1 MNEIGF
7 KGSTRHG
14 PINVTLLTSSA
25 PVAVPFY
32 VDGRGLHAISSYSRP
47 DRPCSDAGACDDH
60 WNANATLPDPPLG
73 RDRPVCHDAIN
84 SLAQSVGSDAPNLFN
99 EHADVTRDDK
109 DEE

>member
-1 MNEIGF
+1 MRT
-7 KGSTRHG
+7 SG
-14 PINVTLLTSSA
+14 PSPSV
-25 PVAVPFY
+25 VAVPFY
-32 VDGRGLHAISSYSRP
+32 VDGRGPHAISSYRRP
-47 DRPCSDAGACDDH
+47 DRACPDAGASDDH

-84 SLAQSVGSDAPNLFN
+84 SLALSVGSDARNLFN